1 MPVRLTNDL
10 NSHEEQMHSCK
21 NGFLLPLAALAIA
34 IATTSPSE
42 AANSIVNVSLWD
54 KGASSDMATDLG
66 MGMSAH
72 DMSKATMGVKV
83 SPASVKAGEVTFEVK
98 NNSKDT
104 VHEMIVAPIED
115 TSKTL
120 PYITDENRVDEDGAG
135 HLGEVSELEPGK
147 SGALQLKLDPGK
159 YVLFCNIPG
168 HFMNGM
174 WTVLTVK

>member
-1 MPVRLTNDL
+1 MR
-10 NSHEEQMHSCK
+10 SCK
-21 NGFLLPLAALAIA
+21 NGFLLSFAALVMVM
-34 IATTSPSE
+34 ATASPSE

-54 KGASSDMATDLG
+54 KGASADMATDLG
-66 MGMSAH
+66 MGMGTH

-104 VHEMIVAPIED
+104 VHEMIVVPIED
-115 TSKTL
+115 KSKPL
-120 PYITDENRVDEDGAG
+120 PYIAAENRVDEDGAG
-135 HLGEVSELEPGK
+135 HLGEVSELDPGK
-147 SGALQLKLDPGK
+147 SGALRLKLNPGK
-159 YVLFCNIPG
+159 YALFCNVPG